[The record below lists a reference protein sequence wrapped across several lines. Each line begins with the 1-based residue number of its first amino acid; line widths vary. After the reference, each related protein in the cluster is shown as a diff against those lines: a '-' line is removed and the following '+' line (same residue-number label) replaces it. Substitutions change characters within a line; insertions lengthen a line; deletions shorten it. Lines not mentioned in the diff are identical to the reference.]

1 MLRSASAVRCYDPEP
16 MPPMAWVT
24 GSRARDERDCV
35 RDTSDASSIFILHC
49 GKKLAH
55 SELPGNF

>member
-1 MLRSASAVRCYDPEP
+1 MGPRVRGDD
-16 MPPMAWVT
+16 
-24 GSRARDERDCV
+24 SRGV
-35 RDTSDASSIFILHC
+35 SIFILHC

>member
-1 MLRSASAVRCYDPEP
+1 MGPRVRGDDGGWYEAAASP
-16 MPPMAWVT
+16 
-24 GSRARDERDCV
+24 
-35 RDTSDASSIFILHC
+35 IFILHC